1 MKKICFLVGSM
12 GISGGTYVII
22 QHASYL
28 KEQGYEVF
36 MAVQSPFNEN
46 TLKWHDKANQ
56 LNCVSFDE
64 AKLAEYDL
72 VIATWWKTAIHLH
85 EFKSQ
90 HFGYFIQSIE
100 SKFYP
105 SEQVEL
111 REYVDATYKLPVHMV
126 TEASWIKDYLKKQ
139 FDQNASLVK
148 NGIRKD
154 IYNTINKEKRVG
166 FRVLVEGHFGVPFK
180 NTALAI
186 KLAKQAN
193 VSDIWVLT
201 GSPIKWLPGV
211 SKVFSQIPMS
221 ETANIYKKCDLII
234 KLSTVE
240 GMFGPPL
247 EMFHCG
253 GTAIV
258 FNVSGHDEYIVD
270 NYNACIVKD
279 NNVDD
284 VVRFIQE
291 LKENTDKLN
300 TLKHGALTT
309 ANSWPDWDS
318 SSKKFSEWVKQI
330 LMQPCNTSVNHSTKV
345 LNDSHLNAYLNS
357 TGVNFLETRNTKFV
371 LFIKKSLHNMPM
383 SIKSVIKQIQAIVEV
398 LSHRRDVK

>member
-1 MKKICFLVGSM
+1 MQKICFLVGSM
-12 GISGGTYVII
+12 DISGGTYVII

-36 MAVQSPFNEN
+36 IAVQSPFNGQ

-56 LNCVSFDE
+56 LNCVPFDE
-64 AKLAEYDL
+64 AKLEEYDL

-105 SEQVEL
+105 SDQAAL
-111 REYVDATYKLPVHMV
+111 RQYVDATYKLPVHMV
-126 TEASWIKDYLKKQ
+126 TEASWIKEFLKKQ
-139 FDQNASLVK
+139 FGQNASLVR

-154 IYNTINKEKRVG
+154 IYNTLNQEKRTG

-258 FNVSGHDEYIVD
+258 FNVSGHDEYIID

-279 NNVDD
+279 NNVED
-284 VVRFIQE
+284 VVRLIRE
-291 LKENTDKLN
+291 LKEDTDKLN
-300 TLKHGALTT
+300 TLKDGALTT
-309 ANSWPDWDS
+309 ANSWPNWDS
-318 SSKKFSEWVKQI
+318 SSQNFSEWIEKV
-330 LMQPCNTSVNHSTKV
+330 LMQPCNTSASHDIKSMNELCLNNYINSKSASLLQTK
-345 LNDSHLNAYLNS
+345 
-357 TGVNFLETRNTKFV
+357 NTTFI
-371 LFIKKSLHNMPM
+371 LFMRKLLHHMPM
-383 SIKSVIKQIQAIVEV
+383 PIKSAIKQLQAIFEV
-398 LSHRRDVK
+398 FSKRRDVK

>member
-1 MKKICFLVGSM
+1 MKKICFLVGSI

-28 KEQGYEVF
+28 REQGYNVF
-36 MAVQSPFNEN
+36 IAIQSSFNEK
-46 TLKWHDKANQ
+46 TLKWHDKLSQ
-56 LNCVSFDE
+56 LNCVSFDD
-64 AKLAEYDL
+64 AKLEKYDL
-72 VIATWWKTAIHLH
+72 VIATWWKTAVHLH
-85 EFKSQ
+85 EFNSQ

-100 SKFYP
+100 SKFYS
-105 SEQVEL
+105 SEQTAL
-111 REYVDATYKLPVHMV
+111 RQYVDATYKLPVHMV
-126 TEASWIKDYLKKQ
+126 TEATWIQGFLKQQ
-139 FDQNASLVK
+139 FGQNASLVK

-154 IYNTINKEKRVG
+154 IYNNTNKRERTG

-193 VSDIWVLT
+193 VRDIWVLT

-221 ETANIYKKCDLII
+221 ETANIYKQCDVII

-258 FNVSGHDEYIVD
+258 FNVSGHDEYII
-270 NYNACIVKD
+270 NNFNARVIED
-279 NNVDD
+279 NNVDE
-284 VVRFIQE
+284 VVRFIRELQE
-291 LKENTDKLN
+291 DVDKLN
-300 TLKHGALTT
+300 ALKDGALIT
-309 ANSWPDWDS
+309 ADSWPSWDY
-318 SSKKFSEWVKQI
+318 SSKKFSEWIKGI
-330 LMQPCNTSVNHSTKV
+330 LIQPNSNSVSNDIKEINDFHLTTYRTSTSAKLSKRRST
-345 LNDSHLNAYLNS
+345 A
-357 TGVNFLETRNTKFV
+357 FV
-371 LFIKKSLHNMPM
+371 MFVKKSSHHIPIH
-383 SIKSVIKQIQAIVEV
+383 IKSIIKQCQAIFEV
-398 LSHRRDVK
+398 LSQKRDVK